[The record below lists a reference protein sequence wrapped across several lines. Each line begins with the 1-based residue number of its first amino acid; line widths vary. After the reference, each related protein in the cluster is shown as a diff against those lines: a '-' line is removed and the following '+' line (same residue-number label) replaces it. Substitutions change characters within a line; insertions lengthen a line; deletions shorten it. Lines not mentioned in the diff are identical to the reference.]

1 MDQFLNQVRN
11 DHHQFDKGK
20 LEDHVGDE
28 PFALIAKWL
37 QEATLKPVNEP
48 NAMAISTIGL
58 DGFPHSRIVY
68 LKEILSEGIVF
79 YTNYNSDKGKAIAVN
94 NKVNALFFWPE
105 LERQISIAGLVE
117 KIPAEM
123 SDDYFRSRPRSS
135 KLGAWASHQSEKL
148 TSRDELEERI
158 QALSEQFPDEVP
170 RPPHWGGYIIQPT
183 RVEFWQGRPSRLHDR
198 IVFEKTTSD
207 AWEVY
212 RKNP

>member
-48 NAMAISTIGL
+48 NAMSVSTIGL

-123 SDDYFRSRPRSS
+123 SDDYFHSRPRSS

-183 RVEFWQGRPSRLHDR
+183 RVEFWQGRSSRLHDR

>member
-135 KLGAWASHQSEKL
+135 KLGAWASYQSEKL

>member
-20 LEDHVGDE
+20 LEEHFGDE
-28 PFALIAKWL
+28 PFALMAKWL
-37 QEATLKPVNEP
+37 QDATLKPVNEP
-48 NAMAISTIGL
+48 NAMAVSTIGL

-198 IVFEKTTSD
+198 IVFEKTAAETWD
-207 AWEVY
+207 IY

>member
-1 MDQFLNQVRN
+1 
-11 DHHQFDKGK
+11 
-20 LEDHVGDE
+20 
-28 PFALIAKWL
+28 
-37 QEATLKPVNEP
+37 
-48 NAMAISTIGL
+48 
-58 DGFPHSRIVY
+58 VY

-123 SDDYFRSRPRSS
+123 SDDYFHSRPRSS